1 MPGNA
6 PSGRLGFFI
15 EMMKNG
21 QKEEKR
27 ERVVTFLNRNE
38 VDFLDKVG
46 KDALFS
52 TGMKVSRAKLIAWIV
67 DFIKKLN
74 VTGENIHNE
83 EEFENKLLNL
93 LKQNPASHGRLTQGG
108 V

>member
-1 MPGNA
+1 MVQ
-6 PSGRLGFFI
+6 
-15 EMMKNG
+15 NG
-21 QKEEKR
+21 HKEEKR
-27 ERVVTFLNRNE
+27 ERVVTFLNRTE
-38 VDFLDKVG
+38 VDFLDKIG

-74 VTGENIHNE
+74 ITGENIHNE
-83 EEFENKLLNL
+83 DEFEIKLMNI
-93 LKQNPASHGRLTQGG
+93 LKQIPTSHGRLTQGG